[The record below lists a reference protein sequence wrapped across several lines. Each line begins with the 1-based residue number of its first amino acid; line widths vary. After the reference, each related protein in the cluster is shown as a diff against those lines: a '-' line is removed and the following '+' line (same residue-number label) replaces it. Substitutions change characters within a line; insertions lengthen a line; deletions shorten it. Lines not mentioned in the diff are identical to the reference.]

1 MGLVIYERTP
11 NQVVFQISLG
21 GFIFTYRQHLVFSPV
36 ERARSVG
43 VTVRVRLAIGRR
55 EIESVGVKTLYV
67 TL

>member
-1 MGLVIYERTP
+1 M
-11 NQVVFQISLG
+11 
-21 GFIFTYRQHLVFSPV
+21 FSPV

-43 VTVRVRLAIGRR
+43 VTVRVRLAMGRR